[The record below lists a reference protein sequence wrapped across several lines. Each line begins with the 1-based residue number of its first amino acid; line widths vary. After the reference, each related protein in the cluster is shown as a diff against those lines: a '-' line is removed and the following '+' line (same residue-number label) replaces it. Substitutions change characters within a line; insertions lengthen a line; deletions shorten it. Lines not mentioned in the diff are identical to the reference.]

1 MPAFADLLRRAAEV
15 YVQRQDELRKQ
26 NTSLMDVFADLTPPA
41 QDAVSSLDTTPFAQ
55 GVAALTQ
62 SFDREHG
69 GFGGAPKFPH
79 PTTLEFLLRQWR
91 ATAHMEQPDLQS
103 LYMTTLTLT
112 RMAEG
117 GIYDQLGGGFCRY
130 SVDQHWM
137 IPHFEKMLY
146 DNGPLLALYAQTAIA
161 TGDPLFKRIAAETA
175 DWIMRDMQ
183 SVEGGYW
190 STLDAD
196 SEGHEGKF
204 YAWSR
209 DEVQSLVTGDEYA
222 VFSRRFGLDREPNFE
237 GQWHLHVYR
246 AVDDIARE
254 IGIQTEDAEQLLS
267 STRSKLLNKR
277 NTRVW
282 PGRDEKVLTSWNAL
296 AIKGMAIA
304 ARALQRDDLAASATR
319 AIDFIQTTLWR
330 EGRLLAVHKDGQAR
344 FAAYLDDYAFLLDA
358 LLELLQA
365 RWRSS
370 DLHFAIQL
378 ADAILKHFA
387 DRERGGFYFTADD
400 AEQLIH
406 RPKSFSDESVPA
418 GNGIAAYAL
427 NRLGLLLGS
436 THYLQAAERTLKSAW
451 PVIQK
456 YPPGHAT
463 LLLALEET
471 LAPVQTIVIRGNEPA
486 IAEWQHELNKMY
498 APRRIVLGI
507 PSTAQDLPP
516 ALADKKALQETI
528 GYVCRGEVCSEP
540 MRSLA
545 ALIAVARE

>member
-1 MPAFADLLRRAAEV
+1 
-15 YVQRQDELRKQ
+15 
-26 NTSLMDVFADLTPPA
+26 
-41 QDAVSSLDTTPFAQ
+41 
-55 GVAALTQ
+55 
-62 SFDREHG
+62 
-69 GFGGAPKFPH
+69 
-79 PTTLEFLLRQWR
+79 
-91 ATAHMEQPDLQS
+91 
-103 LYMTTLTLT
+103 
-112 RMAEG
+112 
-117 GIYDQLGGGFCRY
+117 
-130 SVDQHWM
+130 
-137 IPHFEKMLY
+137 
-146 DNGPLLALYAQTAIA
+146 
-161 TGDPLFKRIAAETA
+161 
-175 DWIMRDMQ
+175 
-183 SVEGGYW
+183 
-190 STLDAD
+190 
-196 SEGHEGKF
+196 
-204 YAWSR
+204 
-209 DEVQSLVTGDEYA
+209 
-222 VFSRRFGLDREPNFE
+222 
-237 GQWHLHVYR
+237 
-246 AVDDIARE
+246 
-254 IGIQTEDAEQLLS
+254 
-267 STRSKLLNKR
+267 
-277 NTRVW
+277 
-282 PGRDEKVLTSWNAL
+282 
-296 AIKGMAIA
+296 MAIA

-319 AIDFIQTTLWR
+319 AIDFIHTTLWR